1 MWKTKQ
7 NQRWFQEPAAL
18 VCQRF
23 LRGNDLSVTFSR
35 NVTCFFPWKFWT
47 WRVSRQRIA
56 RTCRRRARAHDLHL
70 NLLHTKA
77 LGRQTH
83 RHVLRT
89 GASPCSSPM
98 RNLEEVI
105 KTRWAEVTWVSSGV
119 RTVRN
124 PQADAESRRTFS
136 PPILEDKRQSYQTQ
150 GEGKRAKS
158 PSQPQVLFQ
167 V

>member
-1 MWKTKQ
+1 MSS
-7 NQRWFQEPAAL
+7 PA
-18 VCQRF
+18 RK
-23 LRGNDLSVTFSR
+23 
-35 NVTCFFPWKFWT
+35 P
-47 WRVSRQRIA
+47 
-56 RTCRRRARAHDLHL
+56 
-70 NLLHTKA
+70 

-89 GASPCSSPM
+89 EVSPCSSPM

-124 PQADAESRRTFS
+124 PQADAERRRTFS
-136 PPILEDKRQSYQTQ
+136 PPILED
-150 GEGKRAKS
+150 GKHVIKNKGRAKGQS
-158 PSQPQVLFQ
+158 PPVKTQVLFP